1 MEYKRVFNA
10 EPKKFH
16 IYTFRK
22 TMIQELLL
30 RWAMGAMDL
39 LFKDMM
45 IGSVCFVML
54 KCKPEQSVKTQEG
67 GQMKDFPVIGMWFKY
82 RFILIKYIEQNVNQ
96 MFLF

>member
-1 MEYKRVFNA
+1 MEYKKVFNA

-39 LFKDMM
+39 LLKDMM
-45 IGSVCFVML
+45 IGSICFVML
-54 KCKPEQSVKTQEG
+54 KCKPDLEQSVKTQEG
-67 GQMKDFPVIGMWFKY
+67 GQMKDFPVIGMWFQY
-82 RFILIKYIEQNVNQ
+82 RFIY
-96 MFLF
+96 

>member
-30 RWAMGAMDL
+30 RWVMGAMDL
-39 LFKDMM
+39 LLKDMM

-67 GQMKDFPVIGMWFKY
+67 GQMKDFPVIGMWLKY
-82 RFILIKYIEQNVNQ
+82 RFIY
-96 MFLF
+96 

>member
-1 MEYKRVFNA
+1 MEYKKVFNA

-54 KCKPEQSVKTQEG
+54 KCKPEQSVKTLEG
-67 GQMKDFPVIGMWFKY
+67 VQMKDFPVIGMWFQY
-82 RFILIKYIEQNVNQ
+82 RFIY
-96 MFLF
+96 